1 MLNLIIEEANLK
13 LFDGGAVGGDGG
25 ASGGGNG
32 NDGQGIAQPATST
45 KKGGAYD
52 NVVFGK
58 AESTADDVQ
67 NVEPTPQAEPTL
79 EERQKA
85 YDEFIKA
92 NKDLYQKDFQKN
104 FNRRHADYKS
114 LQERFDKADKLIG
127 LIAERYGENNVDKL
141 EELIANDTRLLEDE
155 AIEKGIP
162 VDQLIEIKKLKR
174 TADIE
179 RLARERIENQRK
191 GEEQY
196 NRWLADAEKV
206 RATYPEFNL
215 EAEAENPQFRALLQ
229 SGVAM
234 DHAYKVIHLGEI
246 LESNVANAVQRSAKA
261 TADSIAARGTR
272 PKENAGSASKSGVV
286 YKSDVHSL
294 TRQEREEIA
303 RRVSRGEKISF

>member
-32 NDGQGIAQPATST
+32 NDGQGIAQPASG
-45 KKGGAYD
+45 KKAGKFD

-58 AESTADDVQ
+58 QSDSAESAGSEADT
-67 NVEPTPQAEPTL
+67 EKTTEPTL

-85 YDEFIKA
+85 YNEFIKA
-92 NKDLYQKDFQKN
+92 NKDLYQKDFQKS
-104 FNRRHADYKS
+104 FDRRHADYKS

-127 LIAERYGENNVDKL
+127 LIAERYGENNVDRL

-206 RATYPEFNL
+206 RATYPDFNL
-215 EAEAENPQFRALLQ
+215 EAEVQNPQFTALLQ